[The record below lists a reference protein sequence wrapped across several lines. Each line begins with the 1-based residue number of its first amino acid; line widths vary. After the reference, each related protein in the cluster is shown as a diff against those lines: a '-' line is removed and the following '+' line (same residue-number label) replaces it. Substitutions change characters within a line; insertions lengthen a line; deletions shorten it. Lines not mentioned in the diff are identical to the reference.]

1 MSHLYVFCATAG
13 AVAYGVGVAV
23 GMWAQKR
30 KMMEGIE
37 GTEITLEQFRYLKMS
52 NERLEKRARIAE
64 HRYLTAEHREDE
76 SRDKL
81 ISIHNALMAAYGE
94 LDWRESKGQREHA
107 TYTSA
112 TVAVPA
118 DERPVRVVYQ
128 KGENEIAE
136 EVLCWHD
143 GAWWRKDPATGRP
156 VLKVCDADAS
166 GWKEDVE

>member
-13 AVAYGVGVAV
+13 AVAYSVGVAV

-37 GTEITLEQFRYLKMS
+37 GTEITLDQFRRLVKE
-52 NERLEKRARIAE
+52 NEALGREKRIAE
-64 HRYLTAEHREDE
+64 KRYLEAEHREEE
-76 SRDKL
+76 SRDRL
-81 ISIHNALMAAYGE
+81 ISTHTALMAAYSE
-94 LDWRESKGQREHA
+94 LNWRDSRGQREHA

-118 DERPVRVVYQ
+118 DERPVRVLYQ
-128 KGENEIAE
+128 KGENEVAE

-156 VLKVCDADAS
+156 VMKVCDADAS